1 MDPSPYAR
9 CTFWSVGVG
18 AFFMLIVNLGTSP
31 SSVQRY
37 LSIPTEAGARKTA
50 LLLAGGYFVT
60 KLFSVLTGIII
71 FASYF
76 YCDPLHKAVQVVRKG
91 DQLVPYFVMDVG
103 RDWPGLSGLFVAGV
117 FSAALR

>member
-1 MDPSPYAR
+1 MDPSLYAR
-9 CTFWSVGVG
+9 CTFWNVGVG

-31 SSVQRY
+31 SCVQRY
-37 LSIPTEAGARKTA
+37 LSVPTEAGAKKTSMMVA
-50 LLLAGGYFVT
+50 VGYFLT

-76 YCDPLHKAVQVVRKG
+76 HCDPLHKDVQVVGKG

-103 RDWPGLSGLFVAGV
+103 RNYPGLSGLFVAGV

>member
-1 MDPSPYAR
+1 MDPSLYSR
-9 CTFWSVGVG
+9 CTFWNVSVA
-18 AFFMLIVNLGTSP
+18 AFISLILNLGAAP

-37 LSIPTEAGARKTA
+37 LCLPSLGAAQRTSLILA
-50 LLLAGGYFVT
+50 LGYAVT
-60 KLFSVLTGIII
+60 KLFSFATGLII

-76 YCDPLHKAVQVVRKG
+76 YCDPLHKDVRVVHKT
-91 DQLVPYFVMDVG
+91 DQLVPYYVMDVA